1 MEKNALISILTPSY
15 NSSKFLPR
23 LLDSV
28 LNQDYPKV
36 EMIVVDDGST
46 DNTKTIVEYYKN
58 RFECKGYQ
66 LYYVVQENGGQ
77 SVAVNTGL
85 KIVKGDYLVWPDS
98 DDFYASS
105 DALSRLVSVLETQQV
120 SVVRCQ
126 VQNLLERDLSPTV
139 SCFKTYDKDTIDNV
153 FDDCLYCKNGFWYQ
167 PGGYMV
173 RMTDVDKFI
182 PNREIYT
189 EKRAGQNWQ
198 MMLPL
203 LYKNKC
209 YTIKDRLYK
218 VVVRESSHSH
228 TSFSSFQRGI
238 EMIDVYE
245 RTISNTLNSMP
256 NMSDSDKQYYINSI
270 HLKYLKQKFDFAIS
284 KLKKREAKA
293 YYKELKSL
301 TKVAKLDSFKLYSPF
316 LYKILKHIKYRICK

>member
-1 MEKNALISILTPSY
+1 MISILTPSY

-28 LNQDYPKV
+28 LSQDYPRV

-46 DNTKTIVEYYKN
+46 DNTKTIVENYKK

-66 LYYVVQENGGQ
+66 LYYVFQENGGQ

-126 VQNLLERDLSPTV
+126 VQNLLERDLSPTG
-139 SCFKTYDKDTIDNV
+139 SYFKTYDKDTIDNV

-189 EKRAGQNWQ
+189 EKG
-198 MMLPL
+198 L
-203 LYKNKC
+203 
-209 YTIKDRLYK
+209 
-218 VVVRESSHSH
+218 
-228 TSFSSFQRGI
+228 
-238 EMIDVYE
+238 
-245 RTISNTLNSMP
+245 
-256 NMSDSDKQYYINSI
+256 DKIG
-270 HLKYLKQKFDFAIS
+270 
-284 KLKKREAKA
+284 R
-293 YYKELKSL
+293 
-301 TKVAKLDSFKLYSPF
+301 
-316 LYKILKHIKYRICK
+316 